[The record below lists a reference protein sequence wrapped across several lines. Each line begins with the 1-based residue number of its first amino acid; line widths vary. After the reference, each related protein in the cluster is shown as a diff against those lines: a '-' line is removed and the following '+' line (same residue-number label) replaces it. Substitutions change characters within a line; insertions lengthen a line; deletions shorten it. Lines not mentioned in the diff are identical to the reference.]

1 MQLVLVAL
9 GRFSASLAECVI
21 SQSKFG
27 NKGARLAG
35 TAMIFRDAE
44 MALP

>member
-9 GRFSASLAECVI
+9 GGFSTHPAEREI
-21 SQSKFG
+21 SQPEFRD
-27 NKGARLAG
+27 KGARLAG